1 MTAEETT
8 NFEQQSFLVAD
19 CGSTNTTAALFDVVA
34 GSYRL
39 IARATVPTTTGR
51 PWFDVS
57 QGVRQAIQQIVH
69 ITGRE
74 LFYEHGVLITPK
86 RSDGS
91 GVDRFTAVVSAAA
104 PLQTL
109 LVGLFEDVSLA
120 SARRAM
126 RGTYTREVQHFN
138 LADKLT
144 EQERIT
150 TIMQNPPELVFLVG
164 GTDGGADTRLL
175 RLVETVDIGLEMLTT
190 SQRPAILY
198 AGNRGLQE
206 QVKTLLADKDMVH
219 ITSNV
224 RPSLELERTAEAAQ
238 VMDTLYSD
246 VKIRQMPGVRP
257 LLEWSGQN
265 VVPTAR
271 AFAAGIS
278 YLSAMQAGPV
288 LGIDL
293 GSDSL
298 TLVTANAQEIKL
310 SVRSDWGM
318 GRPLA
323 NLLNRIQ
330 PEAIARWLS
339 FETEMAD
346 IQDFIINKS
355 LFPQTIPATETDLHL
370 EQAIVR
376 EMLHCAALETIND
389 WGWSSLPL
397 MKMIVVRGSTFANA
411 PRLGQVALM
420 VLDALQPAGI
430 FSLALD
436 RHGILP
442 GLGAVA
448 TQNPLLPVQA
458 LNANS
463 LVHLGHVIAPV
474 GTASPGRKVMHIT
487 VESEEGRRLL
497 EDERAFGTLDVLPL
511 PSGQMVTVTVRPQRG
526 FDIGLGSGKGTTMT
540 FPIGSGGL
548 MIDARGRPL
557 QLPKDEVARHTL
569 IRQWSMDMG
578 R

>member
-150 TIMQNPPELVFLVG
+150 TIMQNPPELIFLVG

-246 VKIRQMPGVRP
+246 VKIRRMPGVRP